1 MKNFIY
7 FVFFKIGRLISPIH
21 YFYNKFICP
30 ILDFIYTGFIS
41 RSVNI
46 SRCAIVRYPAV
57 RISGPGI
64 SLGNNSYIGK
74 YGVVTTW
81 TTKQYRSPKIQIGH
95 GTNIGQHCHITAI
108 NKIVIGDR
116 VLTGKYVT
124 ITDNSHGDI
133 TFDELLQDANKR
145 EMCSKGA
152 VVIEDNVWI
161 GDKVTI
167 CPCVHIGK
175 GSIIGAN
182 AVVTKDIPPYSIA
195 VGNPIKIIKTFN
207 PK

>member
-1 MKNFIY
+1 MA
-7 FVFFKIGRLISPIH
+7 VGRLISPIR
-21 YFYNKFICP
+21 YFYNK
-30 ILDFIYTGFIS
+30 ILSTIVDYIYTGCIS
-41 RSVNI
+41 KSIKI
-46 SRCAIVRYPAV
+46 SKGSIVRYPAV

-81 TTKQYRSPKIQIGH
+81 TTTQYLSPAILIGH

-108 NKIVIGDR
+108 NKIVVGDG

-133 TFDELLQDANKR
+133 TFDELLQDPNKR
-145 EMCSKGA
+145 EMCSKGP
-152 VVIEDNVWI
+152 VIIEDNVWI

-167 CPCVHIGK
+167 CPSVRIGE

-182 AVVTKDIPPYSIA
+182 AVVTRDIPPYSVA
-195 VGNPIKIIKTFN
+195 AGNPAKIIKTFN
-207 PK
+207 LI